1 MHINS
6 LFMLSTPSF
15 LKDTHNIP
23 LRTKYQY
30 SQASDIYLQQ
40 SGRKKLKNINVLKK
54 NNEK

>member
-6 LFMLSTPSF
+6 LFMQSTPSF